1 MNRQKEK
8 KLISKIIAL
17 LTGLS
22 IVEARTLLMNIERK
36 IEEKQKIAIS

>member
-1 MNRQKEK
+1 MNGQKEK

-22 IVEARTLLMNIERK
+22 IVEARTLLMSIERK